1 MAGSPTKAT
10 KRSGTAPPKLT
21 TSTKNVVPALLCIS
35 LRPTEWRRR
44 RRLGAMLG
52 LVLFLRWGRGAVGS
66 APRWHRGGR
75 GFESHR
81 LHQIKYYSQS
91 AMSLSIIPSGMAM
104 HDFRARIRM
113 RAQRRIRF
121 AGTFLALLFLS
132 WPAFPQDT
140 IHYSRIRDAKW
151 YARQLQS
158 LREDVAKIDADI
170 RSLVEA
176 RKSGKGITD
185 AVALDQEP
193 EGVTSEGQMEVLIK
207 GRILLVRQID
217 ELEEQARHNAIVP
230 GELRTEYGPEE
241 PETTGGRKLNREAR
255 ELENALTQEQEHLE
269 HARKDA
275 ELLLRDQKLKAQQE
289 YSNPESPSRR
299 NKPSDLSGMT
309 TRLTEKHA
317 EVQEE
322 EQKVAELEDRLKD
335 LIQNSPAER
344 EPEAAAESESTN
356 LENDRDEKTEAY
368 WRKQFAA
375 LDYQIK
381 TAQAELDILQREH
394 NLGLVQYYP
403 NPATAMKESV
413 TRKEINEHRKAIA
426 DKKKE
431 LADLKKQR
439 DDLEDA
445 LRHAGGP
452 AGWARE

>member
-1 MAGSPTKAT
+1 M
-10 KRSGTAPPKLT
+10 
-21 TSTKNVVPALLCIS
+21 
-35 LRPTEWRRR
+35 
-44 RRLGAMLG
+44 
-52 LVLFLRWGRGAVGS
+52 
-66 APRWHRGGR
+66 
-75 GFESHR
+75 
-81 LHQIKYYSQS
+81 SQ
-91 AMSLSIIPSGMAM
+91 SIIPVGIAM
-104 HDFRARIRM
+104 QHFRARIRM
-113 RAQRRIRF
+113 RTQRRIRF

-158 LREDVAKIDADI
+158 LREGVAKIDADI

-193 EGVTSEGQMEVLIK
+193 EGVTSEGQMEVLKK

-241 PETTGGRKLNREAR
+241 PETTGGRRLNREAK
-255 ELENALTQEQEHLE
+255 ELEITLAQEKDHLE

-275 ELLLRDQKLKAQQE
+275 ELLQRDQKLKAQQE

-309 TRLTEKHA
+309 ARLTEKQA

-335 LIQNSPAER
+335 LIQNSPATP
-344 EPEAAAESESTN
+344 EPEVDAVAESESTN
-356 LENDRDEKTEAY
+356 LENGRDEKAEPY
-368 WRKQFAA
+368 WRKKFAA
-375 LDYQIK
+375 LDYQIR

-431 LADLKKQR
+431 LAELKKQR

>member
-1 MAGSPTKAT
+1 
-10 KRSGTAPPKLT
+10 
-21 TSTKNVVPALLCIS
+21 
-35 LRPTEWRRR
+35 
-44 RRLGAMLG
+44 
-52 LVLFLRWGRGAVGS
+52 
-66 APRWHRGGR
+66 
-75 GFESHR
+75 
-81 LHQIKYYSQS
+81 
-91 AMSLSIIPSGMAM
+91 
-104 HDFRARIRM
+104 M
-113 RAQRRIRF
+113 RTQRRIRF

-241 PETTGGRKLNREAR
+241 PETTGGRKLSREAR
-255 ELENALTQEQEHLE
+255 ELENTLAQEKEHLE

-275 ELLLRDQKLKAQQE
+275 ELLLRDQKLKVQQE

-309 TRLTEKHA
+309 PRLTEKQA

-335 LIQNSPAER
+335 LIQNSPATPA
-344 EPEAAAESESTN
+344 PEVDAVVESESTN
-356 LENDRDEKTEAY
+356 LENDRDEKTETH
-368 WRKQFAA
+368 WRKKFAA
-375 LDYQIK
+375 LDYQIR
-381 TAQAELDILQREH
+381 TAQTELDILQREH

-413 TRKEINEHRKAIA
+413 TRQEINAHRKAIA

-431 LADLKKQR
+431 LAELKKQR
-439 DDLEDA
+439 DDLEDE